1 MGRGGV
7 GAVGF
12 PYIRVYFFG
21 GGGCFWGGC
30 LADILE
36 ILDLG
41 DVGQVRVSVIGA
53 DGGRELAPAVDFPYP
68 LTDEEIHEICWLLD
82 GGYALAPFGEA
93 RGRADRVAAGLRDL
107 GRLMLEGIFRSGTE
121 AAGLLARVVAADGDS
136 GSGGAF
142 RLAVVSERLEFLG
155 LPWEL
160 LNSPEVGYLAR
171 RAESVARLFVGWGE
185 LPEFPAG
192 GLDDK
197 QFNVLMVCP
206 AGGAGS
212 IAGEALGAME
222 SLAGEVSLDCLRPA
236 SIDALEA
243 HLSERAGHYHLIHFD
258 GMDGGGD
265 GISLSGD
272 WERAARAVAGA
283 GIPAALVCCAA
294 PDYAHVAAAGL
305 ARAGT
310 PEVALLPLPLGGAG
324 RKLFA
329 DAFYAALAGG
339 AGAAGAVSA
348 ARRAMME
355 HPHRPSAG
363 GPVVSWDWI
372 TPVVYQSARYAP
384 TAVRAEKAEGGL
396 AGMLPAAGP
405 AAPPRQ
411 LPRGGPYGLLGRR
424 REILE
429 LQGMVEA
436 NRVTLLSGPAGVGKS
451 ELALGLAAWLE
462 KSGGKPGGVFYTVFD
477 VGAGLDKA
485 VHEAGTALAGLEFGD
500 LPAGARRRWVMD
512 YLREN
517 DALLVWDGV
526 ENLAG
531 FPNAGTGLLEDGELA
546 ELDEFL
552 AELQGF
558 DGGDGDEGRRG
569 GGVLLVSRRDV
580 EPWLAAPHGVYA
592 LGGLGAQDRVE
603 LATRLMEEGGVD
615 AGRLGPEFGELLEL
629 LEGHPL
635 AMEVA
640 VPLLKEVPASALL
653 GGLRR
658 EMAGRDAGAGE
669 EGRPGYFTALLD
681 YAFARMPRRSRT
693 HLPFLSLFR
702 SRVMMDVL
710 THITQESVY
719 RSVMGEQ
726 LGWGACRTLLRS
738 ARDGGFLEPITPSVY
753 QIHPAMSW
761 FYGRALYRQLP
772 AGRVGELEAEFVR
785 VYADTADYFMETLYE
800 NQDSGTTAILAEEGN
815 LTQALGLAL
824 ESGQWDNAQIL
835 TQPLAQVYRMQK
847 RYPELRRL
855 RRQLLA
861 AAGVTAAEA
870 GGNGAIELWLYLL
883 GTEALECIETGELRR
898 ADALNRQLLDYFA
911 GQPDGGADPRAAAVY
926 HQMGEV
932 ALKRR
937 ELEDAEGWFVKSL
950 AIIEEGEDRA
960 AVADDYYGMG
970 QLRQYQQRYT
980 EAREWYSK
988 SLEVHQR
995 LEDLEEM
1002 VKDYRALGV
1011 CAQFRFEYQEA
1022 ESWYHRAREAL
1033 EEARDEETVVLV
1045 YHALGTVAHAQYR
1058 FDDAENW
1065 YKQSLTLSD
1074 RMGNES
1080 QMAVEFHYLGLVEQ
1094 GRGMFPEDA
1103 EHWYKLALERQEKLG
1118 DWRGAG
1124 DECRQ
1129 LGVLFH
1135 EQGKWDDAE
1144 GWYHRAREI
1153 FEEIRDYGRAART
1166 YGQLGM
1172 VAEERGDLESALWWA
1187 GRTWQLAAEHK
1198 LSSLGQARAH
1208 LARLRG
1214 KYGAAEFGEWWQGF
1228 AGEDAP
1234 GDLEGEEGAV
1244 L

>member
-1 MGRGGV
+1 MADSGR
-7 GAVGF
+7 
-12 PYIRVYFFG
+12 
-21 GGGCFWGGC
+21 
-30 LADILE
+30 
-36 ILDLG
+36 
-41 DVGQVRVSVIGA
+41 VRVSLVGE
-53 DGGRELAPAVDFPYP
+53 DGGRESAPAVDFPYP
-68 LTDEEIHEICWLLD
+68 LTDAELHEICWLLD

-93 RGRADRVAAGLRDL
+93 RARADRAEAGLRDL
-107 GRLMLEGIFRSGTE
+107 GRLMLEGVFRSGDA
-121 AAGLLARVVAADGDS
+121 AAGLLDRAVAAGDGD
-136 GSGGAF
+136 GAGGAF

-160 LNSPEVGYLAR
+160 LNAPEVGYLAR
-171 RAESVARLFVGWGE
+171 RAEGVVRWFAGWEE
-185 LPEFPAG
+185 LPEFRAD
-192 GLDDK
+192 GLSDT

-206 AGGAGS
+206 PGGAG

-222 SLAGEVSLDCLRPA
+222 SLEAEVSLECLRPA
-236 SIDALEA
+236 SVDALEA
-243 HLSERAGHYHLIHFD
+243 HLSERGGYYHLIHLD
-258 GMDGGGD
+258 GLDEGWLGEG
-265 GISLSGD
+265 
-272 WERAARAVAGA
+272 WERVGRAVTGA
-283 GIPAALVCCAA
+283 GVPAALVCCAA
-294 PDYAHVAAAGL
+294 PDYAHAAAAGL

-339 AGAAGAVSA
+339 TGAAGAVSA

-363 GPVVSWDWI
+363 GAVVSWDWI
-372 TPVVYQSARYAP
+372 MPVVYQSARYAP
-384 TAVRAEKAEGGL
+384 MAVRADQGDAAGL
-396 AGMLPAAGP
+396 PGVMPVAAPAAGP
-405 AAPPRQ
+405 ERQ

-429 LQGMVEA
+429 LQEVVEA
-436 NRVTLLSGPAGVGKS
+436 NRVAVLSGPVGIGKS

-462 KSGGKPGGVFYTVFD
+462 RSGGKPGGVFYTVFD

-500 LPAGARRRWVMD
+500 LPAGARRRWLMD
-512 YLREN
+512 YLRDN

-531 FPNAGTGLLEDGELA
+531 FPDAGTGLLDDGELA
-546 ELDEFL
+546 ELDGFL
-552 AELQGF
+552 TELQGLDG
-558 DGGDGDEGRRG
+558 DGGRRGGG
-569 GGVLLVSRRDV
+569 GGVLLVSRRDS
-580 EPWLAAPHGVYA
+580 EPWLGTRHAVYG

-603 LATRLMEEGGVD
+603 LATRLMEAAGVD
-615 AGRLGPEFGELLEL
+615 AGRLGPEFGEALDL

-635 AMEVA
+635 AMEAA
-640 VPLLKEVPASALL
+640 VPLLKEVPASVLL
-653 GGLRR
+653 GELRR
-658 EMAGRDAGAGE
+658 MMAGREAGAGE
-669 EGRPGYFTALLD
+669 EGRPGYFTAALD
-681 YAFARMPRRSRT
+681 YAFSRMPRRSRT

-702 SRVMMDVL
+702 SRVMMDIL

-738 ARDGGFLEPITPSVY
+738 ARDGGFLEPVTPSVY
-753 QIHPAMSW
+753 QIHPAMGW

-772 AGRVGELEAEFVR
+772 AGGVSRLEGEFVR
-785 VYADTADYFMETLYE
+785 VYADTADYFMESLYE
-800 NQDSGTTAILAEEGN
+800 NQDAGTTAILAEEGN
-815 LTQALGLAL
+815 LMQALGLAL
-824 ESGQWDNAQIL
+824 ESGQWDNAQVL
-835 TQPLAQVYRMQK
+835 TQPLAQVYLMQK

-861 AAGVTAAEA
+861 AAGGTAADA
-870 GGNGAIELWLYLL
+870 GAKGAIELWLYLL
-883 GTEALECIETGELRR
+883 GTEALECIETGELGR
-898 ADALNRQLLDYFA
+898 AEALNRELLDYFA
-911 GQPDGGADPRAAAVY
+911 GQPDGAADPRAAAVY

-932 ALKRR
+932 ALRRR
-937 ELEDAEGWFVKSL
+937 ELDQAEGWFVRSL
-950 AIIEEGEDRA
+950 AVVEGGDDRA
-960 AVADDYYGMG
+960 AAADDYYGMG
-970 QLRQYQQRYT
+970 QVRQYQQRYT

-988 SLEVHQR
+988 SLEAHQR

-1002 VKDYRALGV
+1002 VKDYRALGL

-1033 EEARDEETVVLV
+1033 EEARDEEGVAPV

-1074 RMGNES
+1074 RMGNEG

-1103 EHWYKLALERQEKLG
+1103 EHWYRLALEKHEKLG

-1135 EQGKWDDAE
+1135 EQGRLEEAE
-1144 GWYHRAREI
+1144 GWYHRAREV
-1153 FEEIRDYGRAART
+1153 FEEIRDYGRVART

-1172 VAEERGDLESALWWA
+1172 VAEERGDLGGALGWA
-1187 GRTWQLAAEHK
+1187 ARTWQLSGEYG
-1198 LSSLGQARAH
+1198 LSALGQARAH

-1214 KYGAAEFGEWWQGF
+1214 KYGAAEFGEWWRDF
-1228 AGEDAP
+1228 SGEEPP
-1234 GDLEGEEGAV
+1234 GDLDGEEGAI